1 MASANNA
8 GSTGVRLDS
17 LSLPQIHKIYSQV
30 ENETKMLSN
39 TSQQL
44 EMIVKKYLNSIS
56 ALDKIT
62 NVQEF
67 KILVPCTESLYVDG
81 TLVEA
86 DKVLVD
92 IGTGYYIKLCISD
105 AKDFFKRRIEYI
117 DKQKQSIDSVLLEK
131 SNILSGK

>member
-1 MASANNA
+1 MASANDA

-30 ENETKMLSN
+30 EN
-39 TSQQL
+39 
-44 EMIVKKYLNSIS
+44 
-56 ALDKIT
+56 
-62 NVQEF
+62 
-67 KILVPCTESLYVDG
+67 LYVDG

-105 AKDFFKRRIEYI
+105 AKDFFNRRIEYI
-117 DKQKQSIDSVLLEK
+117 EKQKHSIDSVLLEK